1 MANKVIIG
9 ILVILVVLYSGLGY
23 YSYTLTQQVAWLQG
37 QLNSIRTE
45 QNTRTDNLSTE
56 LAIFREDVI
65 AGIGQLKS
73 SIEESQ
79 AQISILGNETDENL
93 AKLESL
99 EVRDSEILT
108 GMEALEGEI
117 SGIAQSSSPVL
128 DAAQVYETASQAT
141 VGISNGEDV
150 IGSGFIY
157 DNEVHVVT
165 AYHVVESL
173 SPIYVILPDGRVSK
187 ATTIGSSLYSDVA
200 VLKLDD
206 ELDIEPVTL
215 ADSAKIQVGESVAV
229 IGNPF
234 DLEGTI
240 TTGIIS
246 QVNRQAE
253 IESNVQTRV
262 ISNLIQFDAAVNY
275 GNSGGPL
282 LNSAGEVIGLV
293 IARVQ
298 PGEGDGIYYAVSSNK
313 VRRVVTAI
321 ITRGVFDYPWLG
333 IAISNLTPQIMQTL
347 NLDTTNGVL
356 VREVQVGAPAALAG
370 IQIDDNII
378 AIDGFVIRNVAD
390 LTSYLGEYTSPGET
404 VRITLIRNSVRRDL
418 SLEVGKRT

>member
-128 DAAQVYETASQAT
+128 DAAQIYETASQAT

-298 PGEGDGIYYAVSSNK
+298 PGEGDGIYYAVSANK

-404 VRITLIRNSVRRDL
+404 VMITLIRNSVRRDL

>member
-404 VRITLIRNSVRRDL
+404 VTITLIRNSVRRDL

>member
-1 MANKVIIG
+1 M
-9 ILVILVVLYSGLGY
+9 
-23 YSYTLTQQVAWLQG
+23 
-37 QLNSIRTE
+37 
-45 QNTRTDNLSTE
+45 
-56 LAIFREDVI
+56 
-65 AGIGQLKS
+65 
-73 SIEESQ
+73 
-79 AQISILGNETDENL
+79 
-93 AKLESL
+93 
-99 EVRDSEILT
+99 
-108 GMEALEGEI
+108 
-117 SGIAQSSSPVL
+117 
-128 DAAQVYETASQAT
+128 
-141 VGISNGEDV
+141 
-150 IGSGFIY
+150 
-157 DNEVHVVT
+157 
-165 AYHVVESL
+165 
-173 SPIYVILPDGRVSK
+173 
-187 ATTIGSSLYSDVA
+187 
-200 VLKLDD
+200 
-206 ELDIEPVTL
+206 
-215 ADSAKIQVGESVAV
+215 
-229 IGNPF
+229 
-234 DLEGTI
+234 
-240 TTGIIS
+240 
-246 QVNRQAE
+246 
-253 IESNVQTRV
+253 

-404 VRITLIRNSVRRDL
+404 VTITLIRNSVRRDL

>member
-157 DNEVHVVT
+157 DTEVHVVT

-173 SPIYVILPDGRVSK
+173 SQIYVILPDGRVSK
-187 ATTIGSSLYSDVA
+187 ATTIGSSLYSDVV

-215 ADSAKIQVGESVAV
+215 ADSTKIQVGEPVAV

-253 IESNVQTRV
+253 IESNVQTRL

-298 PGEGDGIYYAVSSNK
+298 PGEGDGIYYAVSANK

-404 VRITLIRNSVRRDL
+404 VTITLIRSSVRRDL

>member
-298 PGEGDGIYYAVSSNK
+298 PGEGDGIYYAVSANK

-404 VRITLIRNSVRRDL
+404 VTITLIRNSVRRDL

>member
-9 ILVILVVLYSGLGY
+9 ILIILVVLYSGLGY
-23 YSYTLTQQVAWLQG
+23 YSYTLNQQLTLLQS
-37 QLNSIRTE
+37 QLNTIRTE

-56 LAIFREDVI
+56 LTILREDVI
-65 AGIGQLKS
+65 AGIGQLES
-73 SIEESQ
+73 SIEENQ
-79 AQISILGNETDENL
+79 VQMNILGNETGENS

-99 EVRDSEILT
+99 EDKTSEILT
-108 GMEALEGEI
+108 GIAILEGEI
-117 SGIAQSSSPVL
+117 NSIAEFSLPVL
-128 DAAQVYETASQAT
+128 DAAQVYEMTSQAT
-141 VGISNGEDV
+141 IRISNGEDV
-150 IGSGFIY
+150 VGSGFIY
-157 DNEVHVVT
+157 DTEVHVVT

-173 SPIYVILPDGRVSK
+173 SQIYVILPDGRVSK

-206 ELDIEPVTL
+206 KLDIKPVTL
-215 ADSAKIQVGESVAV
+215 ADSAKIQIGEPVAV

-253 IESNVQTRV
+253 IESNVQTRL

-282 LNSAGEVIGLV
+282 LNSTGEVIGLV
-293 IARVQ
+293 IARVE

-313 VRRVVTAI
+313 VQRVVTAL
-321 ITRGVFDYPWLG
+321 ITKGIFDYPWLG
-333 IAISNLTPQIMQTL
+333 IGISNLTPQAIQTL

-356 VREVQVGAPAALAG
+356 VGGVQLGGPAALAG

-404 VRITLIRNSVRRDL
+404 VTITLIRNSARIDL

>member
-128 DAAQVYETASQAT
+128 DAAQIYETASQAT

-404 VRITLIRNSVRRDL
+404 VTITLIRNSVRRDL

>member
-37 QLNSIRTE
+37 HLNSIRTE

-404 VRITLIRNSVRRDL
+404 VTITLIRNSVRRDL